1 MRGGASLARVAAG
14 RSWPD
19 NGPGFRYHWPPMS
32 NSPRIVRTRSL
43 GKNEAMRI
51 RHPLNPEPT
60 EMFIHMISAG
70 AGLER
75 QIVSIVRLPPGKE
88 SFLSHAHTFQE
99 EFVFILEG
107 QGEAIFGDE
116 THSVGPGD
124 FVGYPCDGVAHQLR
138 NTSDADLVLS
148 GGRGAHTIRSRPLP
162 RPKEGRRVHQ
172 GRRDHVRRI
181 GRPKTV
187 LCGLRR
193 EGLDVLSAARRS
205 ALAHPAL
212 STF

>member
-1 MRGGASLARVAAG
+1 
-14 RSWPD
+14 
-19 NGPGFRYHWPPMS
+19 
-32 NSPRIVRTRSL
+32 
-43 GKNEAMRI
+43 MRI

-116 THSVGPGD
+116 SHSVGPGD

-138 NTSDADLVLS
+138 NTSDADLVYLVGGERTQFDLVRFPDQKKVGVFTKDGVTMYDESEGQKLS
-148 GGRGAHTIRSRPLP
+148 FEDYVA
-162 RPKEGRRVHQ
+162 K
-172 GRRDHVRRI
+172 D
-181 GRPKTV
+181 
-187 LCGLRR
+187 
-193 EGLDVLSAARRS
+193 
-205 ALAHPAL
+205 
-212 STF
+212 